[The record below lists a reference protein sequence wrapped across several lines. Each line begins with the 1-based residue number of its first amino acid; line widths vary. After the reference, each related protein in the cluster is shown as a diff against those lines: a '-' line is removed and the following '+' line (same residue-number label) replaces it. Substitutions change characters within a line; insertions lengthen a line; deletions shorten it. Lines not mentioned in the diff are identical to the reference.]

1 MRAGRLGQDL
11 TLSAAYKEVDEKQAN
26 NGKHPSS
33 YRDSLADYCGL
44 WYCQTDPLDEQLAFP
59 WGKSRHG
66 FEAGMTW
73 EKGKSVLP
81 NASLRYFW

>member
-11 TLSAAYKEVDEKQAN
+11 ALSAAYKEVDEKQAN

-44 WYCQTDPLDEQLAFP
+44 
-59 WGKSRHG
+59 
-66 FEAGMTW
+66 
-73 EKGKSVLP
+73 
-81 NASLRYFW
+81 